1 MFRLFKGPYS
11 GGVYVNQLQLTN
23 FAYTLTG
30 EGVEYDMLLEYL
42 LYLTAQ
48 QDPKASTSVWLPF
61 N

>member
-11 GGVYVNQLQLTN
+11 GGDNVNQLQLTN

-48 QDPKASTSVWLPF
+48 QDPKASTSV
-61 N
+61 